1 MDKKEIPVMDK
12 LVRNII
18 IAVVVVLLLIAGYI
32 AVSVIP
38 GQINDINIE
47 EKKAETGDIVIMSTA
62 VNYVNSVTVT
72 NETGTY
78 TFKRDNSDM
87 WTIAEH
93 SDLLFENV
101 SLESAV
107 YGLSNLNALDEVEVP
122 EDLSDYGLDK
132 PRVQFEVALKNGSV
146 RKFALGKRVTGGTGD
161 FFMDVTNN
169 KIYVI
174 SVYMAD
180 TMTKGVNGYRKTKIA
195 SITSNELTKLV
206 ITNPNGKI
214 VMEMGESHYSEN
226 LVFKMTHPKHM
237 ELDETIVNPILEKI
251 QDINVIEYVEDK
263 STDLS
268 KYGLSNPKV
277 TVEMS
282 AANKSYTLKF
292 GNKTDNGTIYTMI
305 DGMDFVFTYSPA
317 LYNSCE
323 NVTAYNLM
331 NKFVN
336 IVNISEVKSI
346 TVEGKNKKHIL
357 EIEGGNAFYVDGKT
371 ANAESFRKTYQSVI
385 GIKGSGLAENNI
397 VSPAEY
403 IVEFVYKNG
412 ETSKIVY
419 ASYNDMNYYVE
430 INGERGFITLKKGLD
445 DMMAVVEKLAKDPAA
460 KID

>member
-1 MDKKEIPVMDK
+1 MDK

-47 EKKAETGDIVIMSTA
+47 EKKAETGDIVIMNTA
-62 VNYVNSVTVT
+62 VNYVESVCVS
-72 NETGTY
+72 NGTGTY
-78 TFKRDNSDM
+78 TFKRNDNDV

-93 SDLLFENV
+93 TDLLFENV

-107 YGLSNLNALDEVEVP
+107 YGLSNLNALDEVELP
-122 EDLSDYGLDK
+122 KDLSDYGLDK
-132 PRVQFEVALKNGSV
+132 PRVQFEVALKNGTV

-169 KIYVI
+169 KVYVV
-174 SVYMAD
+174 SVYLAD
-180 TMTKGVNGYRKTKIA
+180 TMTKGVNSYRKTKIV
-195 SITSNELTKLV
+195 SMTSSELTKLA
-206 ITNPNGKI
+206 ISNANGKV

-226 LVFKMTHPKHM
+226 LVFKMTYPKHM
-237 ELDETIVNPILEKI
+237 ELDETIVTPILEKI
-251 QDINVIEYVEDK
+251 QDITVIEYVEDK
-263 STDLS
+263 PADLS
-268 KYGLSNPKV
+268 KYGLTNPKV
-277 TVEMS
+277 TVEM
-282 AANKSYTLKF
+282 ATANKSYLLKF
-292 GNKTDNGTIYTMI
+292 GKKTDKGTIYTMI
-305 DGMDFVFTYSPA
+305 DGMDFVFTYSSA
-317 LYNSCE
+317 LYDSCE

-346 TVEGKNKKHIL
+346 SIEGKNKKHIL
-357 EIEGGNAFYVDGKT
+357 EIEGGNTFYVDGKS
-371 ANAESFRKTYQSVI
+371 ANAEAFRKTYQSVI

-403 IVEFVYKNG
+403 VVEFVYKNG
-412 ETSKIVY
+412 ETSKIIY

-445 DMMAVVEKLAKDPAA
+445 DMMAVVEKLSKDPTA
-460 KID
+460 KIN